1 MDWERREFARTAPA
15 AAPRRSPDGETLPA
29 LSVLHL
35 PEGERQRRWIHQEFF
50 LPFFPPSPAPTQRF
64 PAPADPGAARS
75 PAGSGREE
83 GDARR
88 IWEKGEV
95 AELFQ
100 PCSTCARRGGSGA
113 VSIPEK
119 SWERKEGGREFLAG
133 GHWVIFGRG
142 FGIPSPPRLFSL
154 KQSSEFAFPF
164 QKLGEER

>member
-1 MDWERREFARTAPA
+1 MLGGF
-15 AAPRRSPDGETLPA
+15 GK
-29 LSVLHL
+29 
-35 PEGERQRRWIHQEFF
+35 
-50 LPFFPPSPAPTQRF
+50 
-64 PAPADPGAARS
+64 
-75 PAGSGREE
+75 
-83 GDARR
+83 
-88 IWEKGEV
+88 KGEV

-133 GHWVIFGRG
+133 GHRVIFGGGG
-142 FGIPSPPRLFSL
+142 FGTPSPPRLFSL